1 MGCFFYKGVQMNA
14 DDYQIGGTHYRD
26 MKVQPWNVM
35 EAILT
40 KEEYLGFIKGN
51 IIKYSMRQ
59 GRKDSDDADKAIH
72 YMAKLRELQCSR

>member
-1 MGCFFYKGVQMNA
+1 MNP

-35 EAILT
+35 ESILT
-40 KEEYLGFIKGN
+40 KEEFLGFIKGN

-72 YMAKLRELQCSR
+72 YMAKLRELQCSQ

>member
-1 MGCFFYKGVQMNA
+1 MGCFFYKGVQMNP

-35 EAILT
+35 ETILT
-40 KEEYLGFIKGN
+40 KEEFLGFIKGN

-72 YMAKLRELQCSR
+72 YMAKLRELQCSQ

>member
-1 MGCFFYKGVQMNA
+1 MNP

-35 EAILT
+35 ETILT
-40 KEEYLGFIKGN
+40 KEEFLGFIKGN

-72 YMAKLRELQCSR
+72 YMAKLRELQCSQ

>member
-1 MGCFFYKGVQMNA
+1 MNA

-72 YMAKLRELQCSR
+72 YMAKLRELQCSQ